1 MDFVGVTWFGDAES
15 YQGFIDEHGLTFP
28 QIADD
33 AGAVF
38 QRFQIAGQPAMAII
52 DTDGSGRAYLGA
64 VEREQLDELLT
75 EVTA

>member
-1 MDFVGVTWFGDAES
+1 
-15 YQGFIDEHGLTFP
+15 
-28 QIADD
+28 
-33 AGAVF
+33 
-38 QRFQIAGQPAMAII
+38 MAII